1 MKGMNHYRRIIE
13 EALGR
18 KLKGPFWHAH
28 HIDGD
33 HSNNVARNLWE
44 IAEPIHREIDRGIL
58 DEPKNGGR
66 FPRPS
71 DPDSKED
78 GFLNKEVIRDLEK
91 DFEEGEKNKHQ
102 PFELSDSYKRM
113 DEGVFGRLL
122 KKKIINLKEY
132 EVIKAKKGKIYKA
145 GQQMNK
151 KQPREL
157 IEA

>member
-1 MKGMNHYRRIIE
+1 MKGMNHYRRILE
-13 EALGR
+13 EELGR

-33 HSNNVARNLWE
+33 RTHNIAKNLWE
-44 IAEPIHREIDRGIL
+44 LAEPIHMEIDRGVL

-66 FPRPS
+66 FPRPN

-78 GFLNKEVIRDLEK
+78 GFLNKEVIKVLCETFD
-91 DFEEGEKNKHQ
+91 DGEKNKNQ
-102 PFELSDSYKRM
+102 PFELSDSYRRM
-113 DEGVFGRLL
+113 EKGVFGRLL
-122 KKKIINLKEY
+122 RKKIINPKEY
-132 EVIKAKKGKIYKA
+132 EAIKIKKGIIYEA

>member
-1 MKGMNHYRRIIE
+1 MNHYRRILE

-18 KLKGPFWHAH
+18 PLKGPFWHVH
-28 HIDGD
+28 HINGNRDY
-33 HSNNVARNLWE
+33 NVARNLWE
-44 IAEPIHREIDRGIL
+44 LAEPIHREIDRGAL
-58 DEPKNGGR
+58 DEPKHGGL

-78 GFLNKEVIRDLEK
+78 GFLNKEVIKVLCETFD
-91 DFEEGEKNKHQ
+91 DGEKNKNQ

-113 DEGVFGRLL
+113 GKGVFGRLL
-122 KKKIINLKEY
+122 KKKIINPKEY
-132 EVIKAKKGKIYKA
+132 EAIKIKKGRIYKA

>member
-1 MKGMNHYRRIIE
+1 MKGMTHYRRILE

-58 DEPKNGGR
+58 DEPKNGGK
-66 FPRPS
+66 FPRPN

-78 GFLNKEVIRDLEK
+78 GFLNKEVIKVLCETFD
-91 DFEEGEKNKHQ
+91 DGEKNKDQ
-102 PFELSDSYKRM
+102 PFELSDPYKRM

-122 KKKIINLKEY
+122 KKKIINLKDY
-132 EVIKAKKGKIYKA
+132 EAIKAKQGKIYKA
-145 GQQMNK
+145 GQQRKK